1 MEYNFITKKEYVY
14 VLSNPSFD
22 NNIFKIGWSRKHPI
36 IRANNLYTSGVPT
49 PFVIE
54 FVISTDDG
62 IKLENKIHNHLEQF
76 RINKKRE
83 FFKITKEQIY
93 TIIKDDLNLE
103 LLNNNNIEFQNE
115 IKNKKVDSINRFE
128 TTNKTNFK
136 CENCNYLT
144 INRFDYNK
152 HCQTIKHINNL
163 NSISEDNFHIK
174 NDCQLEKPKFIC
186 EKCNKIY
193 KDNSGLWK
201 HKKQCKEINNNIN
214 CSTSTE
220 KLKNQITPELILS
233 VLQENNQLLSNLVV
247 EQNNTIM
254 ELSKNG

>member
-1 MEYNFITKKEYVY
+1 MEYNVITKREYVY

-62 IKLENKIHNHLEQF
+62 MKLENKIHNHLDQF

-103 LLNNNNIEFQNE
+103 LLDNNLHFEDE
-115 IKNKKVDSINRFE
+115 ITSIKVDNRFE
-128 TTNKTNFK
+128 TTTKINFK
-136 CENCNYLT
+136 
-144 INRFDYNK
+144 
-152 HCQTIKHINNL
+152 
-163 NSISEDNFHIK
+163 
-174 NDCQLEKPKFIC
+174 C
-186 EKCNKIY
+186 EKCNKFY
-193 KDNSGLWK
+193 KSRVGLWK
-201 HKKQCKEINNNIN
+201 HKKQCKEINNNIKS
-214 CSTSTE
+214 STSTQ
-220 KLKNQITPELILS
+220 KLINEITPEFILS
-233 VLQENNQLLSNLVV
+233 VL
-247 EQNNTIM
+247 EQNNTVIEQNNTVIEQTKKVIEQTKTII
-254 ELSKNG
+254 ELSKNV